1 MINNYPIVINAF
13 EYITVFISIILG
25 LGVTQILTGIADLV
39 HQNDRVK
46 LYWPHLV
53 WIVLVL
59 VLHVQE
65 WYITFELRTF
75 TAWRLPVFLF
85 VLLYPIVLFITARL
99 LFPFGLND
107 DTIDLKEFYFKNYRK
122 IFLFGAIL
130 ALLSILDNLIMRP
143 YLPEDLIGPSLVFIS
158 LSTLAVFKISNPFF
172 HKLVALFMLTMLIFT
187 IVVQWDKW
195 LIVN

>member
-1 MINNYPIVINAF
+1 MINAF

-39 HQNDRVK
+39 HQSDRVK
-46 LYWPHLV
+46 VYWPHLV
-53 WIVLVL
+53 WVLLVL
-59 VLHVQE
+59 ILHVQE

-75 TAWRLPVFLF
+75 NAWRLPVFLF

-99 LFPFGLND
+99 LFPFGLSEES
-107 DTIDLKEFYFKNYRK
+107 IDLQEFYYKNYRK

-130 ALLSILDNLIMRP
+130 AFISILDNLIMRP
-143 YLPEDLIGPSLVFIS
+143 YLLEDLVGPSLVLIL
-158 LSTLAVFKISNPFF
+158 LSPLALFKISNPLV
-172 HKLVALFMLTMLIFT
+172 HKTVALFMLTVLMIT
-187 IVVQWDKW
+187 IIIQWNKW

>member
-1 MINNYPIVINAF
+1 MINAF

-39 HQNDRVK
+39 HQSDRVK
-46 LYWPHLV
+46 VYWPHLV
-53 WIVLVL
+53 WVLLVL
-59 VLHVQE
+59 ILHVQE

-85 VLLYPIVLFITARL
+85 VLLYPVVLFITARL

-107 DTIDLKEFYFKNYRK
+107 EIIDLREFYYKNYRK

-130 ALLSILDNLIMRP
+130 ALISLLDNFIMRA
-143 YLPEDLIGPSLVFIS
+143 YLPEDLLGPSLVLLL
-158 LSTLAVFKISNPFF
+158 LSPLAMFKISSPIV
-172 HKLVALFMLTMLIFT
+172 HKTVALFMLAVLT
-187 IVVQWDKW
+187 ITIIIQWNTW
-195 LIVN
+195 LIVS

>member
-1 MINNYPIVINAF
+1 MINAF

-39 HQNDRVK
+39 HQNERVK

-59 VLHVQE
+59 ILHVQE

-99 LFPFGLND
+99 LFPFGLNE

-143 YLPEDLIGPSLVFIS
+143 YLPEDLIGPSLVLIS
-158 LSTLAVFKISNPFF
+158 LSTLAIFKISNPFF
-172 HKLVALFMLTMLIFT
+172 HKLVALFMLAMLIFT

>member
-1 MINNYPIVINAF
+1 MISAF
-13 EYITVFISIILG
+13 EYVTVFISIILG

-39 HQNDRVK
+39 HQSNRVK
-46 LYWPHLV
+46 VYWPHLV
-53 WIVLVL
+53 WVLLVL

-99 LFPFGLND
+99 LFPFGLSD
-107 DTIDLKEFYFKNYRK
+107 EKIDLEEFYYNNYRK

-130 ALLSILDNLIMRP
+130 AFLSILDNLIMRA
-143 YLPEDLIGPSLVFIS
+143 YLLEDLIGPSLVLVL
-158 LSTLAVFKISNPFF
+158 LSPLALFKITNPVI
-172 HKLVALFMLTMLIFT
+172 HKTVALFMLAVLT
-187 IVVQWDKW
+187 ITIIIQWNTW
-195 LIVN
+195 LIVS